1 MKNGL
6 RFSATVVTGLWSCL
20 AALGCPGS
28 LADKECFLQEE
39 RARTILVASCAYGGC
54 HSEKDKS
61 TGLDLE
67 SPGAGK
73 RLSSKAALTCDG
85 NLIDAG
91 KPDASVIYTKLSD
104 PPPCGSRMPLAH
116 PELAEEDKAIIRAW
130 IVGLDGSC
138 SGAGGGA
145 GGTGGSGGTTTTT
158 TTSNTGATGQGGS
171 GATFG
176 GSGGSGGSGATAG
189 SGATGGSGGSGATA
203 GSFP

>member
-28 LADKECFLQEE
+28 LANKECFLQEE

-73 RLSSKAALTCDG
+73 RLSAKAALTCDG
-85 NLIDAG
+85 VLIDAG

-116 PELAEEDKAIIRAW
+116 PELAEEDKATIRAW

-138 SGAGGGA
+138 SGAGGSGAGGAGGSGGTTSSSGGA
-145 GGTGGSGGTTTTT
+145 GGTGGATSSGG
-158 TTSNTGATGQGGS
+158 AGGS
-171 GATFG
+171 G
-176 GSGGSGGSGATAG
+176 
-189 SGATGGSGGSGATA
+189 GATGGSGGMA
-203 GSFP
+203 GMGGGV

>member
-28 LADKECFLQEE
+28 LANKECFLQEE

-73 RLSSKAALTCDG
+73 RRQ
-85 NLIDAG
+85 
-91 KPDASVIYTKLSD
+91 
-104 PPPCGSRMPLAH
+104 SRNS
-116 PELAEEDKAIIRAW
+116 R
-130 IVGLDGSC
+130 
-138 SGAGGGA
+138 
-145 GGTGGSGGTTTTT
+145 
-158 TTSNTGATGQGGS
+158 
-171 GATFG
+171 
-176 GSGGSGGSGATAG
+176 
-189 SGATGGSGGSGATA
+189 
-203 GSFP
+203 

>member
-145 GGTGGSGGTTTTT
+145 GGTGGSGGTTSTSSGGGGAGG
-158 TTSNTGATGQGGS
+158 TTSSGGAGGS
-171 GATFG
+171 G
-176 GSGGSGGSGATAG
+176 
-189 SGATGGSGGSGATA
+189 GATGGSSGGMA
-203 GSFP
+203 GMGGGV

>member
-138 SGAGGGA
+138 SGAGGGG
-145 GGTGGSGGTTTTT
+145 GGTGGSGGTTSTSSGGGGAGG
-158 TTSNTGATGQGGS
+158 TTSSGGAGGS
-171 GATFG
+171 G
-176 GSGGSGGSGATAG
+176 
-189 SGATGGSGGSGATA
+189 GATGGSSGGMA
-203 GSFP
+203 GMGGGV

>member
-28 LADKECFLQEE
+28 LANKECFLQEE

-85 NLIDAG
+85 MLIDAG
-91 KPDASVIYTKLSD
+91 KPDASVMYTKLSD

-116 PELAEEDKAIIRAW
+116 PELAEEDKATVRAW

-138 SGAGGGA
+138 SGAGGSGAGGAGGSGGTTSSSGGA
-145 GGTGGSGGTTTTT
+145 GGTGGATSSGG
-158 TTSNTGATGQGGS
+158 AGGS
-171 GATFG
+171 G
-176 GSGGSGGSGATAG
+176 
-189 SGATGGSGGSGATA
+189 GATGGSGGMA
-203 GSFP
+203 GMGGGV

>member
-28 LADKECFLQEE
+28 LANKECFLQEE

-85 NLIDAG
+85 MLIDAG
-91 KPDASVIYTKLSD
+91 KPDASVMYTKLSD

-116 PELAEEDKAIIRAW
+116 PELAEEDKATIRAW

-138 SGAGGGA
+138 SGAGGSGAGGAGGSGGTTSSSGGA
-145 GGTGGSGGTTTTT
+145 GGTGGATSSGG
-158 TTSNTGATGQGGS
+158 AGGS
-171 GATFG
+171 G
-176 GSGGSGGSGATAG
+176 
-189 SGATGGSGGSGATA
+189 GATGGSGGMA
-203 GSFP
+203 GMGGGV